1 MVIAPLAVMVGRGAR
16 GVGPAVI
23 GCEQHAAALTVV
35 LGHFEQVRQRLS
47 GHGCDELHHVDTR
60 RDLAA
65 LPAADGLARYV
76 ELGGELL
83 LGEIVGA
90 TDGDE
95 FFCKG
100 RDGSSLLV
108 DGLSIRGG

>member
-1 MVIAPLAVMVGRGAR
+1 MVGRGAR
-16 GVGPAVI
+16 GIGAAVI
-23 GCEQHAAALTVV
+23 GREQHAAALAVV

-47 GHGCDELHHVDTR
+47 GYGGNEFHHIDAR
-60 RDLAA
+60 CDLAA

-76 ELGGELL
+76 ELGGKLF

-100 RDGSSLLV
+100 HEGSSLLV